1 MPIRQHEQ
9 LVLTRMEKRLTYVVE
24 NATPT
29 ARKVNV
35 LLQTYFSRE
44 PVPADMRRDT
54 LALLPT
60 AVRLLHVGVCVVCE
74 E

>member
-35 LLQTYFSRE
+35 LLQAYISRVKLE
-44 PVPADMRRDT
+44 KFAMACDMVYIT
-54 LALLPT
+54 Q
-60 AVRLLHVGVCVVCE
+60 VGEACHNDP
-74 E
+74 

>member
-35 LLQTYFSRE
+35 LLQAYISRVKLE
-44 PVPADMRRDT
+44 KFAMACDMVYIT
-54 LALLPT
+54 Q
-60 AVRLLHVGVCVVCE
+60 VGKARHNDP
-74 E
+74 